1 MIECFIIL
9 FVIVKCMKYGW
20 KWKLSW
26 TSVLHFLNLSELAI
40 ELLNLTRKVFRIEIP
55 LTVVFLLKSAQE
67 VLVLVVVGALP
78 LLRGH

>member
-1 MIECFIIL
+1 M
-9 FVIVKCMKYGW
+9 
-20 KWKLSW
+20 
-26 TSVLHFLNLSELAI
+26 TSVLHFLNLCELAI